1 MKKNIYDKTIED
13 FGEEWNLY
21 NYSNHDTETEKIF
34 KDYFDVFPWDKDK
47 NAGLNCLDLG
57 CGTGR
62 WSKILSRH
70 VKQILLMDP
79 SSKALN
85 IAKQNLSGIKNVN
98 FLNSK
103 FEDAEFKNENFDFV
117 FSLGVLHHMDNT
129 LDQLKKINKILNSE
143 GFVLIYLYYR
153 FDNKS
158 FLFKLIFKIADL
170 MRKLI
175 CNFPFR
181 IKKIISIFIATIIY
195 WPLTI
200 IYKFLNKFGI
210 KTSHLP
216 LAYYTDKSFYIMK
229 TDSLDRFGTKVENRF
244 LKSEIKDLLEK
255 SGFNKIIFSDKKPYW
270 HVIAYKKT

>member
-34 KDYFDVFPWDKDK
+34 KDYFDIFPWDKDK

-62 WSKILSRH
+62 WSKILSSH